1 MEFCHLHS
9 NVGQF
14 ASPRLASLEA
24 NGRERDQRDA
34 LAAAGSCKRH
44 RVQGPVNVAVFE
56 MLMRASDQRR
66 WKAVDEEPACAAPQE
81 ADEAAS
87 H

>member
-1 MEFCHLHS
+1 M
-9 NVGQF
+9 
-14 ASPRLASLEA
+14 
-24 NGRERDQRDA
+24 
-34 LAAAGSCKRH
+34 AAGSRKRR
-44 RVQGPVNVAVFE
+44 RVQGPVNVTAFE

-66 WKAVDEEPACAAPQE
+66 RAAVDEEPACATPRE